1 MATTTASGT
10 DPLAAGRAA
19 LERAAWEEAR
29 AFFEEATAG
38 GGAAAAWD
46 GLAQATWWQGDEEA
60 TFAARER
67 AFRLYREAGD
77 VRRAAWV
84 AMWIASDYF
93 DFRGDDAVAAAW
105 LRRGRELLEG
115 EEPGSELGFIAL
127 LECDL
132 AFQAK
137 RDPETARAGAAE
149 ALEFARRIGDADV
162 EVVALA
168 MLGSTL
174 IACGEVEE
182 GLERLA
188 ECVSLAVAED
198 FYEAASPG
206 WAYCHTVAACA
217 DVGDFGRAEQWCD
230 VLHSWSANWRA
241 RHFFGVCRTAYG
253 EVLAARGE
261 WKAAEEE
268 LRSAIDDLEATRP
281 ALAGPA
287 AVRLG
292 HLRLRQGKED
302 EARALFERALPLPQA
317 VIAGGELDLAAGDAT
332 AAAEAGERVL
342 RNLLSGGVLDR
353 FPALELLARAN
364 AARGD
369 HERARELAAAVE
381 RDAERLATPYMRG
394 RAAWVEADVLLAAG
408 DHEAARRAAE
418 DAVDLFAASSAPYEC
433 AHARLLLAG
442 ALESLGRGD
451 HAEAE
456 ARAARETLALLGA
469 ARQEPEDGAR
479 AELTVREVEI
489 LRLVADGLGDN
500 EIAARLFLSPHTVHR
515 HMANIRTKL
524 RAPSRAAAVAHATRL
539 GLL

>member
-1 MATTTASGT
+1 MATTTVSGT

-19 LERAAWEEAR
+19 LERAAWDEAR
-29 AFFEEATAG
+29 AIFEAATAD
-38 GGAAAAWD
+38 GGAAEAWEGLGQAA
-46 GLAQATWWQGDEEA
+46 WWQGDEKA
-60 TFAARER
+60 TFTARER

-77 VRRAAWV
+77 VQRAAWV
-84 AMWIASDYF
+84 AMWIASDHF

-105 LRRGRELLEG
+105 LRRGRELLKG
-115 EEPGSELGFIAL
+115 QEPGAALGFIVL

-149 ALEFARRIGDADV
+149 ALDLARRIGDADV

-174 IACGEVEE
+174 IACGEVEQ

-198 FYEAASPG
+198 FYEAASPA

-217 DVGDFGRAEQWCD
+217 GVGDFGRAEQWCG
-230 VLHSWSANWRA
+230 VFHSWCTTWRA
-241 RHFFGVCRTAYG
+241 REAFGICRTAYG
-253 EVLAARGE
+253 EVLAARGD
-261 WKAAEEE
+261 WRAAEEE

-281 ALAGPA
+281 ALAAPA

-292 HLRLRQGKED
+292 HLRLRQGKEG

-317 VIAGGELDLAAGDAT
+317 LIASGELDLAAGDAT
-332 AAAEAGERVL
+332 AAAEAAERVL
-342 RNLLSGGVLDR
+342 RNLPNGGVLDR
-353 FPALELLARAN
+353 FPALELLARAC
-364 AARGD
+364 AAGGD
-369 HERARELAAAVE
+369 HKRAQELAAELE
-381 RDAERLATPYMRG
+381 RDAERLATSYMRG
-394 RAAWVEADVLLAAG
+394 RAARVQADVLIAAG
-408 DHEAARRAAE
+408 DHDAARRAAE
-418 DAVDLFAASSAPYEC
+418 DAVDLFASSSAPYEC
-433 AHARLLLAG
+433 AHARLRLAS
-442 ALESLGRGD
+442 ALEALGRGD
-451 HAEAE
+451 QAAAEG
-456 ARAARETLALLGA
+456 RAARETLGLLG
-469 ARQEPEDGAR
+469 ARQEPEDDVR

-489 LRLVADGLGDN
+489 LRLVADGLSDAD
-500 EIAARLFLSPHTVHR
+500 IAARLFLSPHTVHR
-515 HMANIRTKL
+515 HVANIRTKL